1 MPDKTDEEN
10 KTYTQKPIPEMKMMK
25 ITQELEGG
33 TFNIQ
38 NSVQMC

>member
-25 ITQELEGG
+25 MSLQIL
-33 TFNIQ
+33 
-38 NSVQMC
+38 